1 MALTETRKL
10 SVIYNQFRWM
20 GFSVGITLARDLFC
34 WGTFTPPSGGPLR
47 AAAAGWGHVLTAT
60 VDGKVLE
67 TDHAVAPI
75 ASSQRY
81 SCGTM
86 HEWPVPLSD
95 KLPRPQREVV
105 QQDLSGLCPAVST
118 RGDHGSHAGPQLRQG
133 DSQPLPIGPSGGSS
147 PPVHDPSPQ
156 GTRPSTGT
164 PEGLTR
170 TSEPELPSS
179 SPSFQ
184 GAPCEPCD
192 GDFQAPQP
200 RDREYG
206 RQREEEGRPRNV
218 WCRIPFPPGLRVVAV
233 AAGELHSLCLSEE
246 GSVWAWG
253 SNGEGQLGTDSRVS
267 SGEASSATLQ
277 ISPRCVLGPLAA
289 EVDRQAPVR
298 SIACGARHNLALMR
312 DGQVYCWGWALHGQ
326 CGPGPSETAAVQ
338 HKAVQNEAVQ
348 HEAIHSYIVDNFLE
362 TEEGARL
369 CGTPLR
375 GVGDEGEGHEPERK
389 RAKVNGGTVRYES
402 ASQPLPCMPVP
413 CCVAQLSGLDVC
425 GVAAGLAHSA
435 VCTESGAVYCWGW
448 NSEGQLGLGHK
459 QSSCLPQLV
468 EEALLDQE
476 HIVKVCC
483 GARHTLVLTQSGKA
497 FAWGWGGYGQ
507 LGLPPDTISFHILSP
522 ALVPVRQVHTSSLP
536 CGAQD
541 TPGLERPLS
550 EPMHIDMPTLSGTT
564 LPEAQRGELSP
575 NRYRGL
581 EGPGGEIPDTRRGT
595 PILSRDRVPPYV
607 EAPAGG
613 LPQARRTE
621 PVSNQD
627 QVPGCLEAPVGVD
640 PEARG
645 GEGALKTGVVGD
657 PMFRPLEGAPSPT
670 VSAGT
675 TGHVAGRC
683 TSALDARGALA
694 SHRSGW
700 CRPDGGDGVDNPLRF
715 IVSDLACGWWHSVF
729 LLNPCGV
736 DHD

>member
-1 MALTETRKL
+1 MPSVDVGNQAVMCGYIGLGHDHSCNYQKGQWRLLRQESSPL
-10 SVIYNQFRWM
+10 STI
-20 GFSVGITLARDLFC
+20 S
-34 WGTFTPPSGGPLR
+34 SGPLR

-435 VCTESGAVYCWGW
+435 VCTESGAEQLPASTGGGSPAGPGAYCEGVLWGEAHACPDAER
-448 NSEGQLGLGHK
+448 EGLCLGLGR
-459 QSSCLPQLV
+459 LRAAGAP
-468 EEALLDQE
+468 
-476 HIVKVCC
+476 
-483 GARHTLVLTQSGKA
+483 ARHHFLPHPEPGTRSRTASAYQFSPLWRSRYT
-497 FAWGWGGYGQ
+497 
-507 LGLPPDTISFHILSP
+507 GLRKTSF
-522 ALVPVRQVHTSSLP
+522 
-536 CGAQD
+536 
-541 TPGLERPLS
+541 
-550 EPMHIDMPTLSGTT
+550 
-564 LPEAQRGELSP
+564 
-575 NRYRGL
+575 
-581 EGPGGEIPDTRRGT
+581 
-595 PILSRDRVPPYV
+595 
-607 EAPAGG
+607 
-613 LPQARRTE
+613 
-621 PVSNQD
+621 
-627 QVPGCLEAPVGVD
+627 
-640 PEARG
+640 
-645 GEGALKTGVVGD
+645 
-657 PMFRPLEGAPSPT
+657 
-670 VSAGT
+670 
-675 TGHVAGRC
+675 
-683 TSALDARGALA
+683 
-694 SHRSGW
+694 
-700 CRPDGGDGVDNPLRF
+700 
-715 IVSDLACGWWHSVF
+715 
-729 LLNPCGV
+729 
-736 DHD
+736 